1 MLSHVDPPR
10 RPAQFAQ
17 MSQTSFAARITR
29 TPIAYEAEP
38 AADIDTLFAD
48 LTPDLREVLSGA
60 AGCSPYL
67 KGLMEKQADWLR
79 AALSIAPEQA
89 IRAAMQDM
97 NTESDSALRKSLR
110 IAKQRIALLTGLA
123 DLAGVYQLEQV
134 TGALTDL
141 ADFATHTAMTFQ
153 VGNEIRR
160 GKLPGMTEDD
170 TDTAGGMVAL
180 AMGKMGAHELNYS
193 SDIDLIM
200 LFDDSRFQG
209 ADFHEARA
217 SHVRATRKMSAMLSE
232 LTEDG
237 YVFRTD
243 LRLRP
248 DPSVTPVCVSMEAA
262 ERYYES
268 LGRTWERAAHI
279 KARPCGGDI
288 AAGEAY
294 LTRLRPFIWRKH
306 LDFAAIQDAHDMRLR
321 IRAHKGLHGDIT
333 LPGHDMK
340 LGRGGIR
347 EIEFFTQ
354 TRQIIAGGRDEGLRM
369 RETVSGLA
377 ALAAKDWI
385 PTDVAEIL
393 TRHYRF
399 HREVEHRVQMFRDA
413 QTHNLPKT
421 DDEFD
426 RLARMM
432 GEGDTE
438 ALKARIHDA
447 LAEVHGLTESFF
459 APDGSTADT
468 RELSESE
475 AEIVARWGTY
485 PCLRSA
491 RAVEIF
497 NRLKPDLL
505 ARLADAPRPHDALIQ
520 FDGFLKRLP
529 AGVQLFSLFEANP
542 TLVDLIVDIAATAP
556 ALAAYLGH
564 NAQVL
569 DAVIGGGF
577 FEPWPGGEA
586 LEAELRARLDKAPD
600 YEAKLDGTRRWMKEW
615 HFRIGVHFLRG
626 LIHAREAGAQYTGL
640 ADAVI
645 RGLWPVVVDNFALKH
660 GTPPGAG
667 AAIIGMGSLGARS
680 LSATSDLDL
689 IIIYDPEDQD
699 MSDGRRPLATRPYY
713 ARLTQAF
720 LTALSA
726 PMAEGRLYEVDMRLR
741 PSGRQGAVATSI
753 ESFKAYQ
760 RDEAWTWEHLALTR
774 ARVVAGPEG
783 LAQVYET
790 ARTDVLGFERDP
802 AKVIADV
809 IEMRNRIADAKQSGG
824 ALDAKLGEG
833 HLQDVELVAQAAA
846 LLSSAPPRE
855 PDRQIAQGVAI
866 GWFSDAQG
874 RDMAQSHD
882 LMWRLQA
889 ASKLLSDG
897 PLDLDALGQGG
908 QDLLLRETG
917 AESEAA
923 LIKDLEEKARAAA
936 RAIDEVLANPPG

>member
-1 MLSHVDPPR
+1 MSH
-10 RPAQFAQ
+10 
-17 MSQTSFAARITR
+17 TSFAARITR
-29 TPIAYEAEP
+29 CPIAFEAEP
-38 AADIDTLFAD
+38 AAEIEALFAD
-48 LTPDLREVLSGA
+48 LSPDLREVLAGT
-60 AGCSPYL
+60 AGCAPYL

-79 AALSIAPEQA
+79 TALAGAPEDAIAAALAEIVA
-89 IRAAMQDM
+89 
-97 NTESDSALRKSLR
+97 TEASDSALRASLR
-110 IAKQRIALLTGLA
+110 IAKQRVALLAGLA
-123 DLAGVYQLEQV
+123 DLAGVYCLEQV

-141 ADFATHTAMTFQ
+141 ADRATNTAMQFQ
-153 VGNEIRR
+153 VGQEIRR
-160 GKLPGMTEDD
+160 GKLPGMAEDD
-170 TDTAGGMVAL
+170 IATSGGMVAL

-200 LFDDSRFQG
+200 LFDDSKFEG
-209 ADFHEARA
+209 DDFHEARA
-217 SHVRATRKMSAMLSE
+217 SHIRATRKMSAMLSE
-232 LTEDG
+232 LTADG

-248 DPSVTPVCVSMEAA
+248 DPAVTPVCVSMEAA
-262 ERYYES
+262 ERYYEG

-288 AAGEAY
+288 AAGNAY

-321 IRAHKGLHGDIT
+321 IREHKGLHGDIT
-333 LPGHDMK
+333 LDSHDMK

-354 TRQIIAGGRDEGLRM
+354 TRQIIAGGRDEGLRQ
-369 RETVSGLA
+369 RGTVDGLA
-377 ALAAKDWI
+377 ALASKGWI
-385 PTDVAEIL
+385 PDDVAQIL
-393 TRHYRF
+393 TGHYRF
-399 HREVEHRVQMFRDA
+399 HREVEHRVQMMRDT
-413 QTHNLPKT
+413 QTHKLPST
-421 DDEFD
+421 EGGFD

-432 GEGDTE
+432 GEGDTG
-438 ALKARIHDA
+438 ALKSRIHDA
-447 LAEVHGLTESFF
+447 LAEVHSVTEGFF
-459 APDGSTADT
+459 APDGSAADT
-468 RELSESE
+468 RELDEAE
-475 AEIVARWGTY
+475 AEIVRRWETY

-520 FDGFLKRLP
+520 FDGFLSRLP

-577 FEPWPGGEA
+577 FEDWPGAEA
-586 LEAELRARLDKAPD
+586 LFAQLVARLETLPD
-600 YEAKLDGTRRWMKEW
+600 YEARLDGTRRWMKEW
-615 HFRIGVHFLRG
+615 HFRIGVHLLRG
-626 LIHAREAGAQYTGL
+626 LIPTREAGTQYTDL

-645 RGLWPVVVDNFALKH
+645 RAIWPVVVDNFAVKH
-660 GTPPGAG
+660 GNPPGAG

-680 LSATSDLDL
+680 LTATSDLDL
-689 IIIYDPEDQD
+689 IMIYDPEGED
-699 MSDGRRPLATRPYY
+699 MSDGRRPLATRTYY

-741 PSGRQGAVATSI
+741 PSGRQGPVATSI
-753 ESFKAYQ
+753 DSFRAYQ
-760 RDEAWTWEHLALTR
+760 KDEAWTWEHLALTR
-774 ARVVAGPEG
+774 ARVVTGPDSV
-783 LAQVYET
+783 AAAYEA
-790 ARTDVLGFERDP
+790 ARAEVMAFDRDP
-802 AKVIADV
+802 AKVVADV
-809 IEMRNRIADAKQSGG
+809 IDMRNRIAEAKTGGG
-824 ALDAKLGEG
+824 ALDAKLGVG

-846 LLSSAPPRE
+846 LLSHDTARDPAS
-855 PDRQIAQGVAI
+855 QIAQGVAS

-874 RDMAQSHD
+874 RAMSDSHD

-897 PLDLDALGQGG
+897 PLDLDALGRGG

-923 LIKDLEEKARAAA
+923 LVEDLENKARAAA
-936 RAIDEVLANPPG
+936 LAIDEVLASPPG

>member
-1 MLSHVDPPR
+1 MSSDPFSR
-10 RPAQFAQ
+10 RIC
-17 MSQTSFAARITR
+17 RC
-29 TPIAYEAEP
+29 PIPYEADP
-38 AADIDTLFAD
+38 ASEIETLFAD
-48 LTPDLREVLSGA
+48 LPPDMRAVLAGA

-67 KGLMEKQADWLR
+67 KGLLERQADWVR
-79 AALSIAPEQA
+79 KALDEAPERA
-89 IRAAMQDM
+89 IANCLLDISYHA
-97 NTESDSALRKSLR
+97 DSEDALRSTLR

-123 DLAGVYQLEQV
+123 DLAGVFTLEQV

-141 ADFATHTAMTFQ
+141 ADRATDAAIKFQ
-153 VGNEIRR
+153 VGREIKR
-160 GKLPGMTEDD
+160 GKLPGMGEDD
-170 TDTAGGMVAL
+170 ITTAGGMVAM

-193 SDIDLIM
+193 SDIDLIV
-200 LFDDSRFQG
+200 LFDDSRFEG
-209 ADFHEARA
+209 DDFHDARA
-217 SHVRATRKMSAMLSE
+217 SHIRATRKMSAMLSE
-232 LTEDG
+232 LTADG

-248 DPSVTPVCVSMEAA
+248 DPAVTPVCVSMEAA

-279 KARPCGGDI
+279 KARPCAGDLD
-288 AAGEAY
+288 AGDAY
-294 LTRLRPFIWRKH
+294 LMRLRPFIWRKH

-321 IRAHKGLHGDIT
+321 IREHKGLHGDIT
-333 LPGHDMK
+333 LDGHDMK

-354 TRQIIAGGRDEGLRM
+354 TRQIIAGGRDEGLRQ
-369 RETVSGLA
+369 RGTVPGLA
-377 ALAAKDWI
+377 ALADKGWI
-385 PTDVAEIL
+385 PGDVAQVL
-393 TRHYRF
+393 TGHYRF
-399 HREVEHRVQMFRDA
+399 HREVEHRVQMMRDA
-413 QTHNLPKT
+413 QTHKLPT
-421 DDEFD
+421 SDGEFD

-432 GEGDTE
+432 GEGDTK
-438 ALKARIHDA
+438 ALKARIHAA
-447 LAEVHGLTESFF
+447 LSEVHEITEGFF
-459 APDGSTADT
+459 APDGTAADS
-468 RELSESE
+468 RELSDTE
-475 AEIVARWGTY
+475 AEIVSRWETY

-520 FDGFLKRLP
+520 FDGFLSRLP

-577 FEPWPGGEA
+577 FEDWPGVDA
-586 LEAELRARLDKAPD
+586 LAGDLATLLAAQPD
-600 YEAKLDGTRRWMKEW
+600 YEARLDTARRWMKEW

-626 LIHAREAGAQYTGL
+626 LIHAREAGRQYTDL

-645 RGLWPVVVDNFALKH
+645 RALWPVVVANFAAKH
-660 GTPPGAG
+660 GDPPGAG

-680 LSATSDLDL
+680 LTATSDLDL
-689 IIIYDPEDQD
+689 IMIYDAEGIET
-699 MSDGRRPLATRPYY
+699 SDGRRPLATRPYY

-741 PSGRQGAVATSI
+741 PSGRQGPVATSI
-753 ESFKAYQ
+753 DSFRAYQ

-774 ARVVAGPEG
+774 ARIVTGPESVCH
-783 LAQVYET
+783 AFDA
-790 ARTDVLGFERDP
+790 ARTEVMEFSREP
-802 AKVIADV
+802 SHVVNDV
-809 IEMRNRIADAKQSGG
+809 IDMRNRIAEAKSGGG
-824 ALDAKLGEG
+824 ALDAKLGVG
-833 HLQDVELVAQAAA
+833 HLQDVELVAQAAT
-846 LLSSAPPRE
+846 LLSPETPRD
-855 PDRQIAQGVAI
+855 PASQIAQGVAI
-866 GWFSDAQG
+866 GWFTDAQG
-874 RDMAQSHD
+874 QALADSHD

-897 PLDLDALGQGG
+897 PLDLDALGKGG

-917 AESEAA
+917 AESEIE
-923 LIKDLEEKARAAA
+923 LVQDLEAKARAAA
-936 RAIDEVLANPPG
+936 RAIDEVLASPPE